1 MKIDVN
7 PKALGIMPIS
17 DDPQP
22 QNGQTALNSE
32 KAMASA
38 LVRLSPLS
46 ERLHALGAS
55 LSDSPA
61 PNAKNLEEI
70 KQAIQEGRFQVNPEA
85 VADRLID
92 TVRELLRSHKA

>member
-1 MKIDVN
+1 MKIDIT

-17 DDPQP
+17 DEPPAQ
-22 QNGQTALNSE
+22 GGHATLNSE
-32 KAMASA
+32 AATASA

-55 LSDSPA
+55 LSESPA
-61 PNAKNLEEI
+61 PNTKNLEEI

-92 TVRELLRSHKA
+92 TVRELLRAHKA